1 LEGGGSMNKV
11 LLKVVILVI
20 LIISIISFCLF
31 RYYEYSSKSFEDLLG
46 TNESNITK
54 VFMTDGNTGNFVET
68 TDKDKIKELMDLV
81 NDRYYKKSSNQ
92 EKRTGYSYY
101 YDFYSGDK
109 QIVRITGYGG
119 GDSVSVNSTYYNV
132 SKPIDR
138 DSLTKWFNSLP
149 VNVNK

>member
-1 LEGGGSMNKV
+1 MNKV
-11 LLKVVILVI
+11 LLKVVISVL
-20 LIISIISFCLF
+20 LIISIISVCLF
-31 RYYEYSSKSFEDLLG
+31 RYYEYSPKSFHDLLG

-54 VFMTDGNTGNFVET
+54 VIMGDGNTGNFVET
-68 TDKDKIKELMDLV
+68 TDKYKIKELIDLV

-109 QIVRITGYGG
+109 QIGSITGH
-119 GDSVSVNSTYYNV
+119 GDNVYVNRAYYNV
-132 SKPIDR
+132 SKPISVDT
-138 DSLTKWFNSLP
+138 LTKWFNSLP